1 MKPFPLGLAARAA
14 FLLAMLLFL
23 SPRLPAAL
31 DPPSEEFQRLARHF
45 MTREEAKRFASLPSA
60 ELRAQFI
67 DAFWQ
72 IRDPNPVTAEN
83 EFLDEL
89 KTRFD
94 FVSRYLR
101 EANRPGWDTA
111 RGMVYL
117 VLGPPDVPA
126 TSTPY
131 PEAAPALRSGGADT
145 TSGVIVWPYQALSLN
160 VFFVDRQGF
169 GIFEL
174 DMARTAPRLLEL
186 MRRAKMRSLRDGSG
200 EEAAPPLAFKAAFTP
215 AADRVRIAVPVSELR
230 YEIGADG
237 TYTARLHLAV
247 NLYLPGGGIVTRK
260 DERRVV
266 FDPRAQGNEPL
277 EIEWTI
283 PLVRGKNQVDLLV
296 LDPLGDRSGRQFFT
310 VKKK

>member
-1 MKPFPLGLAARAA
+1 MTPSSLAPAARTGL
-14 FLLAMLLFL
+14 LLALLLFL
-23 SPRLPAAL
+23 SPRLPAKL
-31 DPPSEEFQRLARHF
+31 DPRSEEFQRLARHF

-94 FVSRYLR
+94 FVNRYLR

-160 VFFVDRQGF
+160 VYFIDRQGF
-169 GIFEL
+169 GIYEL

-200 EEAAPPLAFKAAFTP
+200 EEPAPLLAFKAAFTP

-237 TYTARLHLAV
+237 NYTARLHLAV

-266 FDPRAQGNEPL
+266 FEPRAQGSAPL

-283 PLVRGKNQVDLLV
+283 PLARGKNQVDLLV
-296 LDPLGDRSGRQFFT
+296 LDPIGDRSGRQFFT